1 MKSNL
6 AILSSDQKSIEFIKN
21 NQISNVLNL
30 YANSSR
36 NIESAEI
43 FADSYN
49 FKKYY
54 GSYEELINDKGVDFI
69 LNFLP
74 SGIKFEYT
82 YLCLK
87 NNIKVITDYP
97 IISNS
102 NDLEYFEELIDSKLI
117 NNLFLIDEI
126 NIKKLYEE
134 SVNRN
139 IISLTKYFHQSYK
152 LKNSLDNEDVLFEL
166 CPELFYL
173 IYKYRSQKISIF
185 NKDIII
191 DKITRKISYFKC
203 DIKINKNLDVKVL
216 LNGNNSDNQ
225 LSNRKNEEKLIL
237 DKSLYNT
244 KELNYFINS
253 KNSFENL
260 SIFTY
265 YPFKLFQEVLN
276 E

>member
-1 MKSNL
+1 MKINL
-6 AILSSDQKSIEFIKN
+6 AILSSDQKSIDFIKK
-21 NQISNVLNL
+21 NQISDVLNL

-49 FKKYY
+49 FEKYY
-54 GSYEELINDKGVDFI
+54 GSYEDLIKDKGVDFI

-102 NDLEYFEELIDSKLI
+102 NDLEHFEELINSKLI
-117 NNLFLIDEI
+117 NNLFLVDEI
-126 NIKKLYEE
+126 NIKKLYEQ
-134 SVNRN
+134 SVNQN
-139 IISLTKYFHQSYK
+139 IISFTKYFHQSYK
-152 LKNSLDNEDVLFEL
+152 LKNSLDNQDVLFEL

-185 NKDIII
+185 KKDVII

-225 LSNRKNEEKLIL
+225 LSNRTNEEKFIL